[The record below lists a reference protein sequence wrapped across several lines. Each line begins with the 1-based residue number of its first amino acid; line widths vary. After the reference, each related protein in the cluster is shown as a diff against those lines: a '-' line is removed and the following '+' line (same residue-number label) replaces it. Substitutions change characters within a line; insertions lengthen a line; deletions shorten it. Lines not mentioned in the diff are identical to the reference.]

1 MNSAAQMATTM
12 DLAPARGPRLEGAR
26 SFGRY
31 VRRVRDERGLT
42 AAQLGEATGLNE
54 QEIAAIEAG
63 KSVSLRTLCRLA
75 DGLDL
80 MLSDLFDRF
89 EMQDQVQLR
98 ELVALLRERTPKLI
112 ALVVDVVRTLVEG
125 LDDVGSKPESE

>member
-1 MNSAAQMATTM
+1 MGMEETN
-12 DLAPARGPRLEGAR
+12 LAEALA
-26 SFGRY
+26 FGRY
-31 VRRVRDERGLT
+31 VRRVRDERGLSR
-42 AAQLGEATGLNE
+42 AQLGEATGLGE

-63 KSVSLRTLCRLA
+63 KSVSLGTLCRLA
-75 DGLDL
+75 DGLDR

-98 ELVALLRERTPKLI
+98 ELVALLRERTPKVI

>member
-1 MNSAAQMATTM
+1 MGMEETN
-12 DLAPARGPRLEGAR
+12 LAEALA
-26 SFGRY
+26 FGRY
-31 VRRVRDERGLT
+31 VRRVRDERGLSR
-42 AAQLGEATGLNE
+42 AQLGEATGLGE

-75 DGLDL
+75 DGLDR

-98 ELVALLRERTPKLI
+98 ELVALLRERTPKVI

>member
-1 MNSAAQMATTM
+1 MGMEETNSAEA
-12 DLAPARGPRLEGAR
+12 LA
-26 SFGRY
+26 FGRY
-31 VRRVRDERGLT
+31 VRRVRDERGLSR
-42 AAQLGEATGLNE
+42 AQLGEATGLGE

-98 ELVALLRERTPKLI
+98 ELVALLRERTPKVI

>member
-1 MNSAAQMATTM
+1 MGMEETN
-12 DLAPARGPRLEGAR
+12 LAEALA
-26 SFGRY
+26 FGRY
-31 VRRVRDERGLT
+31 VRRVRDERGLSR
-42 AAQLGEATGLNE
+42 AQLGEATGLGE

-98 ELVALLRERTPKLI
+98 ELVALLRERTPKVI

>member
-1 MNSAAQMATTM
+1 MGMEETN
-12 DLAPARGPRLEGAR
+12 LAEALA
-26 SFGRY
+26 FGRY
-31 VRRVRDERGLT
+31 VRRVRDERGLSR
-42 AAQLGEATGLNE
+42 AQLGEATGLGE

-98 ELVALLRERTPKLI
+98 ELVALLRERTPKVI

-125 LDDVGSKPESE
+125 LDDVGSTPESE

>member
-1 MNSAAQMATTM
+1 MGMEETN
-12 DLAPARGPRLEGAR
+12 LAEALA
-26 SFGRY
+26 FGRY
-31 VRRVRDERGLT
+31 VRRLRDERGLSR
-42 AAQLGEATGLNE
+42 AQLGEATGLGE

-98 ELVALLRERTPKLI
+98 ELVALLREQTPKLI

>member
-1 MNSAAQMATTM
+1 MGMEETN
-12 DLAPARGPRLEGAR
+12 LAEALA
-26 SFGRY
+26 FGRY
-31 VRRVRDERGLT
+31 VRRLRDERGLSR
-42 AAQLGEATGLNE
+42 AQLGEATGLGE

-98 ELVALLRERTPKLI
+98 ELVALLRERTPKVI